1 MIDVTQRI
9 NEIRWLIS
17 EQEYSYSSVRT
28 HYFSWVSVVADTKWQ
43 KDYYEWREKQITR
56 KSFLRN

>member
-9 NEIRWLIS
+9 NEIRWLVL

-28 HYFSWVSVVADTKWQ
+28 HYFSWVSVVADTK
-43 KDYYEWREKQITR
+43 
-56 KSFLRN
+56 